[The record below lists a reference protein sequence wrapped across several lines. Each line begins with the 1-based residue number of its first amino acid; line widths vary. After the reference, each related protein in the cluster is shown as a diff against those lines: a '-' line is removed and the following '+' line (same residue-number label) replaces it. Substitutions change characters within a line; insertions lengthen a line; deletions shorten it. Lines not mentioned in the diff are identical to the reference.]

1 MDYQKA
7 IAAMS
12 IEDESGSA
20 YPSEW
25 EGRVQN
31 LMKRFPE
38 SNKTLVVKALQ
49 QTGGHAGQATSL
61 LQKETKE
68 RDSKAETVAAVFR
81 RWDQDGNGTI
91 DQSEFTRFLVK
102 LGMTEDEAKLM
113 FESADANKNGVVE
126 YEEFVD
132 WIFQK
137 APDHVQ
143 KEESKAPDN
152 IETFSG
158 KASVAQPQEESKV
171 PSVPCMDVEVVD
183 LAGNVRKFNLPAR
196 TLISQLIVHLN
207 LSDGNTGQ
215 LIFEGKILDGQRTLE
230 ESLRNGATVNLH
242 VQDNPL
248 AKTGLCG
255 VWEKT
260 SGENTPYERS
270 NTSSRYKLSAN
281 GVASWSYHDSYGD
294 SMMYESTSEDA
305 SGTWSY
311 ANGKI
316 SITCSGVRKERRE
329 HEYMG
334 DRSSESKIEHKKEMN
349 EKDFHANFK
358 KTSEL

>member
-1 MDYQKA
+1 M
-7 IAAMS
+7 
-12 IEDESGSA
+12 
-20 YPSEW
+20 
-25 EGRVQN
+25 
-31 LMKRFPE
+31 
-38 SNKTLVVKALQ
+38 
-49 QTGGHAGQATSL
+49 
-61 LQKETKE
+61 
-68 RDSKAETVAAVFR
+68 
-81 RWDQDGNGTI
+81 
-91 DQSEFTRFLVK
+91 
-102 LGMTEDEAKLM
+102 
-113 FESADANKNGVVE
+113 
-126 YEEFVD
+126 YEEFLD
-132 WIFQK
+132 WVFQK

-143 KEESKAPDN
+143 KEESKAP
-152 IETFSG
+152 
-158 KASVAQPQEESKV
+158 VAQPKEESKA

-183 LAGNVRKFNLPAR
+183 LAGNARKFNLPAS
-196 TLISQLIVHLN
+196 TLISQLIAHLN

-215 LIFEGKILDGQRTLE
+215 LIFEGKILDGQRTLQ
-230 ESLRNGATVNLH
+230 ESLRDGATVNLH

-255 VWEKT
+255 VWEKK

-270 NTSSRYKLSAN
+270 NFSSAYKLSAN

-316 SITCSGVRKERRE
+316 SITCSGMRHERRE

-349 EKDFHANFK
+349 EKDFCANFT
-358 KTSEL
+358 KTSDL